1 MLLAGNE
8 QGKKLRTDLKA
19 THIGFEPITAW
30 LGPRYAT
37 IAPVSHFLI
46 DEDLILKFYLTAQL
60 NMRPKVKHLERRCMH
75 FAGGVRCSGEKMIPR
90 VLVKK

>member
-1 MLLAGNE
+1 
-8 QGKKLRTDLKA
+8 
-19 THIGFEPITAW
+19 
-30 LGPRYAT
+30 
-37 IAPVSHFLI
+37 VSHFLI